1 MSLEIMYYLAGYSGK
16 HLEASYLGGKV
27 SLLCEFDTSWG
38 NSVSMQT
45 PLKTKE
51 IRKDGLVFRYF
62 CDIFS
67 FCNKLKHLKKKKK
80 RKQEK
85 LYSRVCVILI

>member
-51 IRKDGLVFRYF
+51 I
-62 CDIFS
+62 
-67 FCNKLKHLKKKKK
+67 
-80 RKQEK
+80 
-85 LYSRVCVILI
+85 